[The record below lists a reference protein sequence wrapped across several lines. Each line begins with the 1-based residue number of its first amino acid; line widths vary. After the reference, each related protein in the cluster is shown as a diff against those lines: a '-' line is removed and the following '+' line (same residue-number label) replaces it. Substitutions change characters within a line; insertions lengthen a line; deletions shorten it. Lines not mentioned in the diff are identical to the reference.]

1 MLSVAIE
8 YQDVFFHLKQ
18 RESAYNCMP
27 SEEDWEIA
35 SDICQRLS
43 LFYKVIEVFSGTS
56 YPTANLFFPKV
67 CEIKIALNLWFTST
81 NDVIRSMAFRM
92 LEKFDNYWNVI
103 HGVMAVATI
112 LDPRYK
118 IELLKYYFPI
128 IYGDQADDEIQR
140 IKDICYEML
149 CDYNSERMGKEANRG
164 TCASEDVVAIDDSLV
179 NLDNFVSKKNK
190 GRNTKLELDHYLEDD
205 LMLRTLDFDILTW
218 WKANGPKYPTLQRI
232 ARDILAIPV
241 STVTSKSAFSTS
253 RRLLSP
259 HQSKLY
265 PKTVE
270 ALMCA

>member
-164 TCASEDVVAIDDSLV
+164 TCASEDVVD
-179 NLDNFVSKKNK
+179 
-190 GRNTKLELDHYLEDD
+190 R
-205 LMLRTLDFDILTW
+205 
-218 WKANGPKYPTLQRI
+218 
-232 ARDILAIPV
+232 
-241 STVTSKSAFSTS
+241 KS
-253 RRLLSP
+253 
-259 HQSKLY
+259 
-265 PKTVE
+265 VV
-270 ALMCA
+270 